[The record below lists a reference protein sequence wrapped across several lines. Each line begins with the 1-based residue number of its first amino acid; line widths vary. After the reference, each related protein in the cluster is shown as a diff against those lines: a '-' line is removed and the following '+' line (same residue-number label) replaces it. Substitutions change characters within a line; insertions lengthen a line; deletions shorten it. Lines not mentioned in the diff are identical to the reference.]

1 MCLGEAFAESQA
13 SLLVKRF
20 VRSVV
25 CLARQSSVVRVSGDS
40 NASQASPHARS
51 EGCGYVMMMSRDLC
65 VRVCCVRVSLTL
77 ASCDVSV
84 GWRRLD
90 GEESVLGGRETRV
103 GISRTD
109 GVRRARLGIGL
120 FLNFVYEMLG
130 APARCCRL
138 FYGASQCS
146 DKK

>member
-1 MCLGEAFAESQA
+1 
-13 SLLVKRF
+13 
-20 VRSVV
+20 
-25 CLARQSSVVRVSGDS
+25 
-40 NASQASPHARS
+40 
-51 EGCGYVMMMSRDLC
+51 MMSRDLC
-65 VRVCCVRVSLTL
+65 VCCVESHA

-109 GVRRARLGIGL
+109 GVRPARLGIGF

-130 APARCCRL
+130 APARCRRL

-146 DKK
+146 NKK

>member
-1 MCLGEAFAESQA
+1 
-13 SLLVKRF
+13 
-20 VRSVV
+20 
-25 CLARQSSVVRVSGDS
+25 
-40 NASQASPHARS
+40 
-51 EGCGYVMMMSRDLC
+51 MMMSRDLC
-65 VRVCCVRVSLTL
+65 VRVCCVESHA
-77 ASCDVSV
+77 ASCDVSVVV